1 MVNKEQENEIQYEAE
16 KTFCRRCMDYLTI
29 TVAAVI
35 YAVAVSLFLDPNSL
49 APGGVTGIA
58 IILNRITGLETGTWM
73 FAVNIPI
80 LIIGMWK
87 FGWRF
92 ILSTLYCT
100 LAMSCM
106 TNLLSPVGALTTD
119 PLLAALVG
127 GSLMAVSLGLVFRAG
142 ATSGGTDIIVKLLRL
157 QFPHLK
163 TGLLFLLTDAVIVT
177 ASAFV
182 FQDIDTALYA
192 GLVVFVNSIL
202 LDLVL
207 YGRDGAKM
215 FFIISD
221 NHHVIVERLLK
232 ELDISA
238 TYISGQGAY
247 SGVCKNVILCIVK
260 KHLSPKLEEIVRQED
275 PKSFTIITSATEIY
289 GEGYKNIFSEKKLT
303 QQLVFLRADI
313 PERYGYKLLSGEKR
327 TRQRDVILRIC
338 YAAEMS
344 LAQTQ
349 RALKKYEMPELYAKL
364 PRDALLM
371 IIFNERPGDIIEVNE
386 ILKEHGMEPLRTSGL
401 QN

>member
-232 ELDISA
+232 EL
-238 TYISGQGAY
+238 
-247 SGVCKNVILCIVK
+247 
-260 KHLSPKLEEIVRQED
+260 EI
-275 PKSFTIITSATEIY
+275 
-289 GEGYKNIFSEKKLT
+289 G
-303 QQLVFLRADI
+303 RAH
-313 PERYGYKLLSGEKR
+313 
-327 TRQRDVILRIC
+327 V
-338 YAAEMS
+338 
-344 LAQTQ
+344 
-349 RALKKYEMPELYAKL
+349 
-364 PRDALLM
+364 
-371 IIFNERPGDIIEVNE
+371 
-386 ILKEHGMEPLRTSGL
+386 
-401 QN
+401 